1 MPTSHPRH
9 TVTETSDVANALDD
23 AARHWPE
30 QASRRGQLLLRLV
43 KEGHRALE
51 REDAETQSDRRAAVE
66 RTAGALTG
74 AYPPDYLK
82 RLRDDWPS

>member
-9 TVTETSDVANALDD
+9 TITETSEVAGALDD

-30 QASRRGQLLLRLV
+30 QASKRGQLLLQLV
-43 KEGHRALE
+43 REGHRAIE
-51 REDAETQSDRRAAVE
+51 HEDAQAQVRRREAVQ

-74 AYPPDYLK
+74 AYPPGYLK